1 MEAEVARELVQRL
14 IKADGAKR
22 RGVGSDELIKPA
34 EELVAELKDMAHP
47 SHFERRSR
55 SSAQNRMM
63 NVNCRLL
70 QIGWRDGDLHD
81 LVALVERLAA
91 KPPSLTLRISR
102 LQRKLRRADD
112 MAPAS
117 RRRSRTMTAIRRGHR
132 TTKQS
137 SERKLANR

>member
-22 RGVGSDELIKPA
+22 RGIGSDEVIKSA
-34 EELVAELKDMAHP
+34 EELVAELKEMARP

-81 LVALVERLAA
+81 LVVLVEGLAT
-91 KPPSLTLRISR
+91 KPPSLTLRVSR
-102 LQRKLRRADD
+102 LQQKLRRSDTAETS
-112 MAPAS
+112 S
-117 RRRSRTMTAIRRGHR
+117 RRGRTTAAIRRGHQAAQQPDEHR
-132 TTKQS
+132 
-137 SERKLANR
+137 LVNR